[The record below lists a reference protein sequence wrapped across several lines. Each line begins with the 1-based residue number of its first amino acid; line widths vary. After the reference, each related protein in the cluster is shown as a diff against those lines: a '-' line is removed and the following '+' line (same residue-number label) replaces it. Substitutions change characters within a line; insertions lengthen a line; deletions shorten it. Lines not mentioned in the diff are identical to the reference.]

1 MNSIFKRYCLLLFLP
16 VSLISCG
23 NDILPQHFAGWNFE
37 HMKKVKK
44 EVKDTKSS
52 IHPAFEK
59 LITDAESALTSGPFS
74 VTYKNSVSPG
84 GTKHDYMSR
93 GPYWWPDSTKPGGIP
108 YIRRDGVHNP
118 EAGID
123 RNQFG
128 GLVSSTRSLAL
139 AWYFT
144 GEKKYAVKAADLL
157 RIWFLDTATLM
168 NPHLEYAQSI
178 PGITKGR
185 GIGII
190 DFRGMYTLVDVISL
204 LKCSGLMN
212 QSELDGIEKWFSDF
226 FTWLTTSSNGK
237 DEDNARNNHSVAY
250 DVIVTSIARFL
261 GNDEYVVRKISEI
274 PFRRIDPMIEAD
286 GRQPEE
292 LARTNGWGYS
302 VMNLNQFFDAGE
314 IGLKSGLNIFEYKN
328 PEGGSLKGALDFLIG
343 FIGNKEEWKW
353 QQIGEWDG
361 PENRLGLMVRSASG
375 YFRDPNYQKIWKEK
389 FYEKMKNDWSIL
401 VSPDE

>member
-401 VSPDE
+401 VSPGE

>member
-1 MNSIFKRYCLLLFLP
+1 MIKGFFPILLTAVFL
-16 VSLISCG
+16 VSCG
-23 NDILPQHFAGWNFE
+23 NDFRPEGFAGWNIE
-37 HMKKVKK
+37 HMKNVKK
-44 EVKDTKSS
+44 EVKDSES
-52 IHPAFEK
+52 IYHPAFEQ
-59 LITDAESALTSGPFS
+59 LITDAESALTAGPFS
-74 VTYKNSVSPG
+74 VTFKNSLSPG
-84 GTKHDYMSR
+84 GSKHDYMSR

-108 YIRRDGVHNP
+108 YIRRDGVRNP
-118 EAGID
+118 EAAID

-128 GLVSSTRSLAL
+128 GLVSSTRSLSL

-157 RIWFLDTATLM
+157 KIWFLDTTTLM

-178 PGITKGR
+178 PGITQGR

-190 DFRGMYTLVDVISL
+190 DFRGMYTLVDVITL
-204 LKCSGLMN
+204 LKYSGAMN
-212 QSELDGIEKWFSDF
+212 QSELDCIEKWFSDF

-250 DVIVTSIARFL
+250 DVIVSSIARFL

-274 PFRRIDPMIEAD
+274 PSRRIDPMIEAD

-314 IGLKSGLNIFEYKN
+314 TGLKVGQNIFEYKN
-328 PEGGSLKGALDFLIG
+328 PEGRSLRAALDFLIG
-343 FIGNKEEWKW
+343 YIGKKNEWKW
-353 QQIGEWDG
+353 QQIGDWEG
-361 PENRLGLMVRSASG
+361 PENRLGLMIRSAAG
-375 YFRDPNYQKIWKEK
+375 YFREPKYLVLWKEW
-389 FYEKMKNDWSIL
+389 FYDRMKSDWNLLIT
-401 VSPDE
+401 PGN

>member
-16 VSLISCG
+16 VFLISCG

-128 GLVSSTRSLAL
+128 GLVSTTRSLAL

-212 QSELDGIEKWFSDF
+212 QNELDGIEKWFSDF

-401 VSPDE
+401 VSPGE

>member
-1 MNSIFKRYCLLLFLP
+1 
-16 VSLISCG
+16 
-23 NDILPQHFAGWNFE
+23 
-37 HMKKVKK
+37 MKKVKK

-353 QQIGEWDG
+353 QQIGVGWTGKQARTDG
-361 PENRLGLMVRSASG
+361 QEC
-375 YFRDPNYQKIWKEK
+375 FR
-389 FYEKMKNDWSIL
+389 IL
-401 VSPDE
+401 P